1 MSSRVASGQLG
12 ATAIPCNQLTSNQ
25 MGREALEGLHVSPK
39 PAAIRQQENQQSD
52 HFPSRYTAFFIELF
66 FFLRILS
73 QLICPALLRRGRT
86 NRNGIGSNTLSP
98 FRKHVRS
105 SIQPSSHFQR
115 TSLSC
120 CHHDHRLLR
129 PPSPPDLGIISNT
142 QFFRLSNCAIS
153 CYNEEGT
160 GQIT

>member
-1 MSSRVASGQLG
+1 MHLVEDYC
-12 ATAIPCNQLTSNQ
+12 IK

-39 PAAIRQQENQQSD
+39 PVAIRQQENQQSD

-120 CHHDHRLLR
+120 CHHDR
-129 PPSPPDLGIISNT
+129 PSLFYPDTISSQPLTLAHFPLSSIASAAPPIASVDVNNI
-142 QFFRLSNCAIS
+142 
-153 CYNEEGT
+153 
-160 GQIT
+160 